1 MLCKPDYLYVNGFLE
16 IRILS
21 QSKNPNFSY
30 PLLQKKISQ
39 INSAVLGVT
48 DRGKFNRSG
57 SKSRNDLLVELQK
70 KFTSE
75 PKKYH
80 VTNLFDV
87 CINGDFVT
95 INAIKY
101 KNVKSNTITNKT
113 ISEDNGI
120 LLMTNNQRCI
130 LSEIK
135 YDGHFFSKINNLG
148 SALCK

>member
-21 QSKNPNFSY
+21 ESKNLQFSY
-30 PLLQKKISQ
+30 PLLQKKIET
-39 INSAVLGVT
+39 IKSASIGVT
-48 DRGKFNRSG
+48 YEGKCLSSG
-57 SKSRNDLLVELQK
+57 SPSRNDLIVELQK

-75 PKKYH
+75 QHKYH
-80 VTNLFDV
+80 VSNLFDV
-87 CINGDFVT
+87 CIHGDFMT
-95 INAIKY
+95 LNAIKY
-101 KNVKSNTITNKT
+101 KNVKSNTITSKT

-135 YDGHFFSKINNLG
+135 YDEHFFIKINKLG
-148 SALCK
+148 NALCK